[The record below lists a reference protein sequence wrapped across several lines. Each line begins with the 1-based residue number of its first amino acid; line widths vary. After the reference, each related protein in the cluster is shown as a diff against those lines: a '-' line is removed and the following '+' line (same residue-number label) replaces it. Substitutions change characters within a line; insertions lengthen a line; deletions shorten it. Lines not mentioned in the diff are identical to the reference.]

1 MFTPV
6 TKAAKR
12 AIGLAST
19 TQTNIIAHP
28 GIVELITLMQNQ
40 IQHHFTELV
49 IRLNDGTLAQLTSEI
64 RLRQLQLASRSVMP
78 IWYLRD
84 EIRSALNT
92 KNNLNGSIIQRMSN
106 MGFAFDGNH
115 NIANEWDIPGCG
127 PDLLNVIFDLQTSL
141 SAIDF
146 QKTLR
151 SLWSGKIGRAHV

>member
-1 MFTPV
+1 
-6 TKAAKR
+6 
-12 AIGLAST
+12 
-19 TQTNIIAHP
+19 
-28 GIVELITLMQNQ
+28 
-40 IQHHFTELV
+40 
-49 IRLNDGTLAQLTSEI
+49 
-64 RLRQLQLASRSVMP
+64 MP

-106 MGFAFDGNH
+106 MGFTFDGNH
-115 NIANEWDIPGCG
+115 NIANEWDIPGCD

-151 SLWSGKIGRAHV
+151 SLWSGKQGIYWLFQCTNSDSSDFLKWSLIMNNIHNTAKGRSALWFTNMLQHFDLQTCGYYDTWNPMYQSTIQQRPSTDRRRKEWFD